1 MPENERLLNLFG
13 DAVSELLMFQEQ
25 HFIALVGGEPD
36 AERYE
41 LLIHMAG
48 EKRQAAKYALCRP
61 SKSMVAKG
69 VPRNAL
75 VELGAMRA
83 RRNAE
88 RPERR
93 KQSDRVGTSD
103 ADSWIWTPSQFVIS
117 QERRV
122 QCPSA
127 CHSVSARSAEA
138 SMYWA

>member
-1 MPENERLLNLFG
+1 MSGARCPENERLLNLFG

-48 EKRQAAKYALCRP
+48 EKRQAAKYAYVGHIEEHGCERR
-61 SKSMVAKG
+61 AQD
-69 VPRNAL
+69 AL

-93 KQSDRVGTSD
+93 KQSD
-103 ADSWIWTPSQFVIS
+103 P
-117 QERRV
+117 RRNL
-122 QCPSA
+122 
-127 CHSVSARSAEA
+127 RRRL
-138 SMYWA
+138 MDLDT